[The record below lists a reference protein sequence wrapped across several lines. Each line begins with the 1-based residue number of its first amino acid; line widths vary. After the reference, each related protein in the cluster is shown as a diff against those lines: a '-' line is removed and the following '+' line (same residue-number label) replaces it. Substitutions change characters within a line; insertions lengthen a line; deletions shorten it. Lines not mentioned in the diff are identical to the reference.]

1 MANSKERK
9 ILEFVKNEEGISV
22 NIEDKTEI
30 IDVLIGI
37 GLTLDMIIK
46 KQGVDKKQVLQDI
59 NKILKTIEKENN
71 KKEGEKENGSK

>member
-22 NIEDKTEI
+22 NTEDKTEI

-46 KQGVDKKQVLQDI
+46 NQGVDKKQVLQDI

>member
-46 KQGVDKKQVLQDI
+46 NQGVDKKQVLQDI

>member
-1 MANSKERK
+1 MTNSKERK

-30 IDVLIGI
+30 VDVLIGI

-46 KQGVDKKQVLQDI
+46 NQGVDKKQVLQDI

>member
-30 IDVLIGI
+30 VDVLIGI

-46 KQGVDKKQVLQDI
+46 KQGVDKKLVLQDI